1 MLLNH
6 STQVNGRDCKR
17 ILLAEAKDGVVVH
30 PYSKWTLREEPNET
44 AHVQLLVTTFGNPLQ
59 NAKIKFEPCNCANIF
74 NGPKVG
80 LPPLPLGDPE
90 ITTNIDG
97 IATFNINTKDPEN
110 NRSFIDGQLYPFFYS
125 LEKKNDTCHS
135 FCDSHNEAFPF
146 KLLNKLI
153 VIRVFDNYKQK
164 GQEATWLDDVYPIF
178 KQYAN
183 LYPVMAENFVDLGN
197 YHEVVMYKR
206 AIKGSL
212 LLPMAHPNHMPASR
226 DLSASKRQV
235 ILKWLSND
243 SPAKGN
249 PEHYYSVEHLRQDL
263 QSALELEHSTIPPY
277 LTALASIKFS
287 YNLEVQGILK
297 EVIIQEMMHMALVA
311 NILNAIGGQPSLYSK
326 EFIPR
331 FPSRLPGGVQPDLI
345 VPIEKVSLALIRN
358 IFMKIEQ
365 PELEK
370 RRVSSL
376 RHTFA
381 YAKFLKMKKETRC
394 HKDDK
399 GEMCIDTG
407 HKPFFHR
414 MSIQTDSSVDDEL
427 SACFIPPSEEKSS
440 TGNR

>member
-1 MLLNH
+1 MFSSH
-6 STQVNGRDCKR
+6 STQVNGNDCQR
-17 ILLAEAKDGVVVH
+17 ILLAEAQDGLVVH

-44 AHVQLLVTTFGNPLQ
+44 AHVQLLVTKFGNPLQ
-59 NAKIKFEPCNCANIF
+59 NANIKFEPCNCEIIF
-74 NGPKVG
+74 SGPKVG
-80 LPPLPLGDPE
+80 LPPLPVERPE
-90 ITTNIDG
+90 IMTNIDG
-97 IATFNINTKDPEN
+97 IATFNINTKDPKN

-125 LEKKNDTCHS
+125 LKGKDDTC
-135 FCDSHNEAFPF
+135 DSLCVPDLAVFL

-164 GQEATWLDDVYPIF
+164 GKEATWLDDVYPIF

-183 LYPVMAENFVDLGN
+183 LYPVMADNFVDLGN
-197 YHEVVMYKR
+197 YHEVVMYRR
-206 AIKGSL
+206 AIQGSL
-212 LLPMAHPNHMPASR
+212 MLPIHHPNHMPASR

-235 ILKWLSND
+235 IVKWLSND

-263 QSALELEHSTIPPY
+263 QNALELEHSTIPPY

-297 EVIIQEMMHMALVA
+297 EIIIQEMMHMALVA

-331 FPSRLPGGVQPDLI
+331 YPSRLPGGVQPDLI
-345 VPIEKVSLALIRN
+345 VPIEKVSLGLIRN

-370 RRVSSL
+370 GRVSSL

-381 YAKFLKMKKETRC
+381 YAELLKIKQETQC
-394 HKDDK
+394 HKDEK

-407 HKPFFHR
+407 HKPVFPLVN
-414 MSIQTDSSVDDEL
+414 IQTDHSVDDEL
-427 SACFIPPSEEKSS
+427 SACFISPPEEKPS
-440 TGNR
+440 TGIR

>member
-1 MLLNH
+1 
-6 STQVNGRDCKR
+6 
-17 ILLAEAKDGVVVH
+17 
-30 PYSKWTLREEPNET
+30 
-44 AHVQLLVTTFGNPLQ
+44 
-59 NAKIKFEPCNCANIF
+59 
-74 NGPKVG
+74 
-80 LPPLPLGDPE
+80 
-90 ITTNIDG
+90 
-97 IATFNINTKDPEN
+97 
-110 NRSFIDGQLYPFFYS
+110 
-125 LEKKNDTCHS
+125 
-135 FCDSHNEAFPF
+135 
-146 KLLNKLI
+146 
-153 VIRVFDNYKQK
+153 
-164 GQEATWLDDVYPIF
+164 
-178 KQYAN
+178 
-183 LYPVMAENFVDLGN
+183 
-197 YHEVVMYKR
+197 MYKR

-235 ILKWLSND
+235 ILKWLSKD

-358 IFMKIEQ
+358 ILKIEQ
-365 PELEK
+365 TELEK

-376 RHTFA
+376 LHTFR
-381 YAKFLKMKKETRC
+381 YANRLKMKKATQC
-394 HKDDK
+394 YKDEK
-399 GEMCIDTG
+399 GEMCIDT
-407 HKPFFHR
+407 HKPFFHH
-414 MSIQTDSSVDDEL
+414 MNIQTDPSVDDEL
-427 SACFIPPSEEKSS
+427 TTCFISPSAEKSS

>member
-1 MLLNH
+1 MFSYH
-6 STQVNGRDCKR
+6 STQVNGSDCKR
-17 ILLAEAKDGVVVH
+17 ILLAEAQDGLVVH
-30 PYSKWTLREEPNET
+30 PYSKWTLRREPNET
-44 AHVQLLVTTFGNPLQ
+44 AHVQLLVTKFGNPLQ
-59 NAKIKFEPCNCANIF
+59 NAKIKFETCNCQIIF
-74 NGPKVG
+74 DGPEVG
-80 LPPLPLGDPE
+80 LPPLLLEDPE

-97 IATFNINTKDPEN
+97 IAKFNIKAKDPKN

-125 LEKKNDTCHS
+125 LERKDETCYS
-135 FCDSHNEAFPF
+135 LCVPDLAVFL

-297 EVIIQEMMHMALVA
+297 EVIIQEMMHMALVS

-326 EFIPR
+326 GFIPR

-381 YAKFLKMKKETRC
+381 YAKLLKMKKETQC
-394 HKDDK
+394 HKDEK
-399 GEMCIDTG
+399 GEMCIVTG
-407 HKPFFHR
+407 QKPFFHR
-414 MSIQTDSSVDDEL
+414 MSIQTDPSVDDEL
-427 SACFIPPSEEKSS
+427 SACFVPSSEEKSS

>member
-1 MLLNH
+1 MFSYH
-6 STQVNGRDCKR
+6 STQVNGNDCQK
-17 ILLAEAKDGVVVH
+17 ILLAEAQNGLVVH
-30 PYSKWTLREEPNET
+30 PYSKWTLRKEPNET
-44 AHVQLLVTTFGNPLQ
+44 AHVQLLVTKFGNRLQ
-59 NAKIKFEPCNCANIF
+59 NANIKFEPCNCEIIF
-74 NGPKVG
+74 SGPKVG
-80 LPPLPLGDPE
+80 LPPLPLEHPE

-97 IATFNINTKDPEN
+97 KATFNINTKDPKN
-110 NRSFIDGQLYPFFYS
+110 NRSFIDGQLYPFFYF
-125 LEKKNDTCHS
+125 LEGKDDTC
-135 FCDSHNEAFPF
+135 DSLCVPDLAFF
-146 KLLNKLI
+146 SKLLNKLI

-183 LYPVMAENFVDLGN
+183 LYPVMTDNFVDLGN

-206 AIKGSL
+206 AIRGSL
-212 LLPMAHPNHMPASR
+212 MLPIDHPNHMPASR

-235 ILKWLSND
+235 IVKWLSND

-263 QSALELEHSTIPPY
+263 QNALELEHSTIPPY

-297 EVIIQEMMHMALVA
+297 EIIMQEMMHMALVA

-331 FPSRLPGGVQPDLI
+331 YPSRLPGGVHPDLI
-345 VPIEKVSLALIRN
+345 VPIEKVSLGLIRN

-370 RRVSSL
+370 GRVSSL

-381 YAKFLKMKKETRC
+381 YAEKMKQETHC
-394 HKDDK
+394 HKDEK
-399 GEMCIDTG
+399 GEMCIHTG
-407 HKPFFHR
+407 QKPVLR
-414 MSIQTDSSVDDEL
+414 LVNMQTDSSVDDEP
-427 SACFIPPSEEKSS
+427 SVCFISPPEEKSS
-440 TGNR
+440 AGNR